1 MAPKRQVTPAMT
13 AFVRRGDRLALDV
26 RCVTFMGGAAHGNT
40 GDRDCH
46 QKPSLYLASH
56 DATTFCWT
64 RGAGSLGCDTVASSA
79 PKTTARHISTLTGKM
94 GAQCW
99 VSHLIFYF

>member
-56 DATTFCWT
+56 DATTFCLVS
-64 RGAGSLGCDTVASSA
+64 GPPVLMD
-79 PKTTARHISTLTGKM
+79 ARCRELRVRYGRIECTKDNS
-94 GAQCW
+94 
-99 VSHLIFYF
+99 